1 MKYYQVELTNPDE
14 FLKVQ
19 TEDFITDNRWILI
32 KESETYYLISQD
44 DYSWREMIEKF
55 RSIFE
60 KKVSLDKFEVLTETD
75 FLKKIER
82 SNRGDLIKFL
92 LNSRNDTKYSLMN
105 SNILRDFGI
114 MIEPVFFPQ
123 ISVEENVKLYL
134 KIHKKEQHQDNIEKT
149 LKLVGLWEAKNRKP
163 VDFSFGMKQRTAL
176 ALALVTEPRFVL
188 LDEPFVGLDPIGV
201 RNLLDILKQWSKV
214 NKTSMIIFSHQL
226 AELEELCTRYLF
238 IESGTIDD
246 KISAEHNSIIIEL
259 NEMISE
265 EDGHLIENLV
275 KNYYLKYSENCIE
288 IDNSVNNEALNA
300 ILEQLAVAKLIKNVL
315 SKKDSL
321 ERLFTEE

>member
-1 MKYYQVELTNPDE
+1 
-14 FLKVQ
+14 
-19 TEDFITDNRWILI
+19 
-32 KESETYYLISQD
+32 
-44 DYSWREMIEKF
+44 
-55 RSIFE
+55 
-60 KKVSLDKFEVLTETD
+60 
-75 FLKKIER
+75 
-82 SNRGDLIKFL
+82 
-92 LNSRNDTKYSLMN
+92 
-105 SNILRDFGI
+105 

-134 KIHKKEQHQDNIEKT
+134 KIHKKEQYQDNIEKT
-149 LKLVGLWEAKNRKP
+149 LKLVGLWEAKNRKT

>member
-1 MKYYQVELTNPDE
+1 MAIIEVKGLGKRYKGN
-14 FLKVQ
+14 
-19 TEDFITDNRWILI
+19 DF
-32 KESETYYLISQD
+32 
-44 DYSWREMIEKF
+44 
-55 RSIFE
+55 
-60 KKVSLDKFEVLTETD
+60 
-75 FLKKIER
+75 
-82 SNRGDLIKFL
+82 
-92 LNSRNDTKYSLMN
+92 YSLKN
-105 SNILRDFGI
+105 ANFTIEEGDIVGLVGKNGSEKSTLLKLLAKSQNPTEGTVFFNGKDIFKEDNILRDFGI
-114 MIEPVFFPQ
+114 MIKPVFFPQ
-123 ISVEENVKLYL
+123 ISVEENIKLYL
-134 KIHKKEQHQDNIEKT
+134 KIHKKGQYQDNIEKA

-300 ILEQLAVAKLIKNVL
+300 ILEQLAVAKLIKNIL
-315 SKKDSL
+315 SKK
-321 ERLFTEE
+321 R

>member
-1 MKYYQVELTNPDE
+1 MAIIEVKGLGKRYKGN
-14 FLKVQ
+14 
-19 TEDFITDNRWILI
+19 DF
-32 KESETYYLISQD
+32 
-44 DYSWREMIEKF
+44 
-55 RSIFE
+55 
-60 KKVSLDKFEVLTETD
+60 
-75 FLKKIER
+75 
-82 SNRGDLIKFL
+82 
-92 LNSRNDTKYSLMN
+92 YSLKN
-105 SNILRDFGI
+105 ANFTIEEGDIVGLVGKNGSEKSTLLKLLAKSQNPTEGTVFFNGKDIFKEDNILRDFGI

-134 KIHKKEQHQDNIEKT
+134 KIHKKEQYQDNIEKT

-176 ALALVTEPRFVL
+176 ALALVTEPLFVL

-226 AELEELCTRYLF
+226 AELEELRTRYLF

-288 IDNSVNNEALNA
+288 IDNSVNNKALNA

-315 SKKDSL
+315 SKK
-321 ERLFTEE
+321 R

>member
-1 MKYYQVELTNPDE
+1 MAIIEVKGLGKRYKGN
-14 FLKVQ
+14 
-19 TEDFITDNRWILI
+19 DF
-32 KESETYYLISQD
+32 
-44 DYSWREMIEKF
+44 
-55 RSIFE
+55 
-60 KKVSLDKFEVLTETD
+60 
-75 FLKKIER
+75 
-82 SNRGDLIKFL
+82 
-92 LNSRNDTKYSLMN
+92 YSLKN
-105 SNILRDFGI
+105 ANFTIEEGDIVGLVGKNGSEKSTLLKLLAKSQNPTEGTVFFNGKDIFKEDNILRDFGI

-134 KIHKKEQHQDNIEKT
+134 KIHKKEQYQDNIEKT

-214 NKTSMIIFSHQL
+214 NTTSMIIFSHQL

-315 SKKDSL
+315 SKKKIV
-321 ERLFTEE
+321 

>member
-1 MKYYQVELTNPDE
+1 MAIIEVKGLGKRYKGN
-14 FLKVQ
+14 
-19 TEDFITDNRWILI
+19 DF
-32 KESETYYLISQD
+32 
-44 DYSWREMIEKF
+44 
-55 RSIFE
+55 
-60 KKVSLDKFEVLTETD
+60 
-75 FLKKIER
+75 
-82 SNRGDLIKFL
+82 
-92 LNSRNDTKYSLMN
+92 YSLKN
-105 SNILRDFGI
+105 ANFTIEEGDIVGLVGKNGSGKSTLLKLLAKSQNPTEGTVFFNGKDIFKEDNILRDFGI

-134 KIHKKEQHQDNIEKT
+134 KIHKKEQYQDNIEKT

-163 VDFSFGMKQRTAL
+163 VDFPFGMKQRTAL
-176 ALALVTEPRFVL
+176 ALALVTEPQFVL
-188 LDEPFVGLDPIGV
+188 LDEPFVGLDSIGV

-315 SKKDSL
+315 SKK
-321 ERLFTEE
+321 R

>member
-1 MKYYQVELTNPDE
+1 MAIIEVKGLGKRYKGN
-14 FLKVQ
+14 
-19 TEDFITDNRWILI
+19 DF
-32 KESETYYLISQD
+32 
-44 DYSWREMIEKF
+44 
-55 RSIFE
+55 
-60 KKVSLDKFEVLTETD
+60 
-75 FLKKIER
+75 
-82 SNRGDLIKFL
+82 
-92 LNSRNDTKYSLMN
+92 YSLKN
-105 SNILRDFGI
+105 ANFTIEEGDIVGLVGKNGSGKSTLLKLLAKSQNPTEGTVFFNGKDIFKEDNILRDFGI

-123 ISVEENVKLYL
+123 ISVEENIKLYL
-134 KIHKKEQHQDNIEKT
+134 KIHKKEQYQDNIEKT

>member
-1 MKYYQVELTNPDE
+1 MAIIEVKGLGKRYKGN
-14 FLKVQ
+14 
-19 TEDFITDNRWILI
+19 DF
-32 KESETYYLISQD
+32 
-44 DYSWREMIEKF
+44 
-55 RSIFE
+55 
-60 KKVSLDKFEVLTETD
+60 
-75 FLKKIER
+75 
-82 SNRGDLIKFL
+82 
-92 LNSRNDTKYSLMN
+92 YSLKN
-105 SNILRDFGI
+105 ANFTIEEGDIVGLVGKNGSEKSTLLKLLAKSQNPTEGTVFFNGKDIFKEDNILRDFGI

-134 KIHKKEQHQDNIEKT
+134 KIHKKEQYQDNIEKT

-226 AELEELCTRYLF
+226 AELEELCARYLF

-300 ILEQLAVAKLIKNVL
+300 ILEQLAVAKLIKNIL
-315 SKKDSL
+315 SKK
-321 ERLFTEE
+321 R

>member
-1 MKYYQVELTNPDE
+1 M
-14 FLKVQ
+14 
-19 TEDFITDNRWILI
+19 
-32 KESETYYLISQD
+32 
-44 DYSWREMIEKF
+44 
-55 RSIFE
+55 
-60 KKVSLDKFEVLTETD
+60 
-75 FLKKIER
+75 
-82 SNRGDLIKFL
+82 
-92 LNSRNDTKYSLMN
+92 
-105 SNILRDFGI
+105 
-114 MIEPVFFPQ
+114 
-123 ISVEENVKLYL
+123 
-134 KIHKKEQHQDNIEKT
+134 
-149 LKLVGLWEAKNRKP
+149 
-163 VDFSFGMKQRTAL
+163 DFSFGMKQRTAL
-176 ALALVTEPRFVL
+176 ALALVTEPQFVL
-188 LDEPFVGLDPIGV
+188 LDEPFVGLDSIGV

>member
-1 MKYYQVELTNPDE
+1 MAIIEVKGLGKRYKGN
-14 FLKVQ
+14 
-19 TEDFITDNRWILI
+19 DF
-32 KESETYYLISQD
+32 
-44 DYSWREMIEKF
+44 
-55 RSIFE
+55 
-60 KKVSLDKFEVLTETD
+60 
-75 FLKKIER
+75 
-82 SNRGDLIKFL
+82 
-92 LNSRNDTKYSLMN
+92 YSLKN
-105 SNILRDFGI
+105 ANFTIEEGDIVGLVGKNGSEKSTLLKLLAKSQNPTEGTVFFNGKDIFKEDNILRDFGI

-288 IDNSVNNEALNA
+288 NDNSVNNEALNA

>member
-1 MKYYQVELTNPDE
+1 MAIIEVKGLGKRYKGN
-14 FLKVQ
+14 
-19 TEDFITDNRWILI
+19 DF
-32 KESETYYLISQD
+32 
-44 DYSWREMIEKF
+44 
-55 RSIFE
+55 
-60 KKVSLDKFEVLTETD
+60 
-75 FLKKIER
+75 
-82 SNRGDLIKFL
+82 
-92 LNSRNDTKYSLMN
+92 YSLKN
-105 SNILRDFGI
+105 ANFTIEEGDIVGLVGKNGSEKSTLLKLLAKSQNPTEGTVFFNGKDIFKEDNILRDFGI

-134 KIHKKEQHQDNIEKT
+134 KIHKKEQYQDNIEKT
-149 LKLVGLWEAKNRKP
+149 LKLVGLLEAKNRKP

-226 AELEELCTRYLF
+226 AELEELRTRYLF

-288 IDNSVNNEALNA
+288 IDNSVNNKALNA

>member
-1 MKYYQVELTNPDE
+1 MAIIEVKGLGKRYKGN
-14 FLKVQ
+14 
-19 TEDFITDNRWILI
+19 DF
-32 KESETYYLISQD
+32 
-44 DYSWREMIEKF
+44 
-55 RSIFE
+55 
-60 KKVSLDKFEVLTETD
+60 
-75 FLKKIER
+75 
-82 SNRGDLIKFL
+82 
-92 LNSRNDTKYSLMN
+92 YSLKN
-105 SNILRDFGI
+105 ANFTIEEGDIVGLVGKNGSGKSTLLKLLAKSQNPTEGTVFFNGKDIFKEDNILRDFGI

-134 KIHKKEQHQDNIEKT
+134 KIHKKEQYQDNIEKT

-275 KNYYLKYSENCIE
+275 KNYYLKYSENRIE

>member
-1 MKYYQVELTNPDE
+1 MAIIEVKGLGKRYKGN
-14 FLKVQ
+14 
-19 TEDFITDNRWILI
+19 DF
-32 KESETYYLISQD
+32 
-44 DYSWREMIEKF
+44 
-55 RSIFE
+55 
-60 KKVSLDKFEVLTETD
+60 
-75 FLKKIER
+75 
-82 SNRGDLIKFL
+82 
-92 LNSRNDTKYSLMN
+92 YSLKN
-105 SNILRDFGI
+105 ANFTIEEGDIVGLVGKNGSEKSTLLKLLAKSQNPTEGTVFFNGKDIFKEDNILRDFGI

-134 KIHKKEQHQDNIEKT
+134 KIHKKEQYQDNIEKT
-149 LKLVGLWEAKNRKP
+149 LKLVGLWEAKNRKS

-201 RNLLDILKQWSKV
+201 RNLLNILKQWSKV

-226 AELEELCTRYLF
+226 AELEELRTRYLF

>member
-1 MKYYQVELTNPDE
+1 MAIIEVKGLGKRYKGN
-14 FLKVQ
+14 
-19 TEDFITDNRWILI
+19 DF
-32 KESETYYLISQD
+32 
-44 DYSWREMIEKF
+44 
-55 RSIFE
+55 
-60 KKVSLDKFEVLTETD
+60 
-75 FLKKIER
+75 
-82 SNRGDLIKFL
+82 
-92 LNSRNDTKYSLMN
+92 YSLKN
-105 SNILRDFGI
+105 ANFTIEERDIVGLVGKNGSGKSNLLKLLAKSQNPTEGTVFFNGKDIFKEDNILRDFGI

-134 KIHKKEQHQDNIEKT
+134 KIHKKEQYQDNIEKT

>member
-1 MKYYQVELTNPDE
+1 MAIIEVKGLGKRYKGN
-14 FLKVQ
+14 
-19 TEDFITDNRWILI
+19 DF
-32 KESETYYLISQD
+32 
-44 DYSWREMIEKF
+44 
-55 RSIFE
+55 
-60 KKVSLDKFEVLTETD
+60 
-75 FLKKIER
+75 
-82 SNRGDLIKFL
+82 
-92 LNSRNDTKYSLMN
+92 YSLKN
-105 SNILRDFGI
+105 ANFTIEEGDIVGLVGKNGSEKSTLLKLLAKSQNPTEGTVFFNGKDIFKEDNILRDFGI
-114 MIEPVFFPQ
+114 MIEPLFFPQ

-134 KIHKKEQHQDNIEKT
+134 KIHKKEQYQDSIEKT

>member
-1 MKYYQVELTNPDE
+1 MAIIEVKGLGKRYKGN
-14 FLKVQ
+14 
-19 TEDFITDNRWILI
+19 DF
-32 KESETYYLISQD
+32 
-44 DYSWREMIEKF
+44 
-55 RSIFE
+55 
-60 KKVSLDKFEVLTETD
+60 
-75 FLKKIER
+75 
-82 SNRGDLIKFL
+82 
-92 LNSRNDTKYSLMN
+92 YSLKN
-105 SNILRDFGI
+105 ANFTIEEGDIVGLVGKNGSEKSTLLKLLAKSQNPTEGTVFFNGKDIFKEDNILRDFGI

-123 ISVEENVKLYL
+123 ISVEENIKLYL
-134 KIHKKEQHQDNIEKT
+134 KFHKKEQYQDNIEKT

>member
-1 MKYYQVELTNPDE
+1 MAIIEVKGLGKRYKGN
-14 FLKVQ
+14 
-19 TEDFITDNRWILI
+19 DF
-32 KESETYYLISQD
+32 
-44 DYSWREMIEKF
+44 
-55 RSIFE
+55 
-60 KKVSLDKFEVLTETD
+60 
-75 FLKKIER
+75 
-82 SNRGDLIKFL
+82 
-92 LNSRNDTKYSLMN
+92 YSLKN
-105 SNILRDFGI
+105 ANFTIEEGDIVGLVGKNGSGKSTLLKLLAKSQNPTEGTVFFNGKDIFKEDNILRDFGI

-134 KIHKKEQHQDNIEKT
+134 KIHKKEQYQDSIEKT

-300 ILEQLAVAKLIKNVL
+300 ILEQLAVAKLIKNIL

>member
-1 MKYYQVELTNPDE
+1 MAIIEVKGLGKRYKGN
-14 FLKVQ
+14 
-19 TEDFITDNRWILI
+19 DF
-32 KESETYYLISQD
+32 
-44 DYSWREMIEKF
+44 
-55 RSIFE
+55 
-60 KKVSLDKFEVLTETD
+60 
-75 FLKKIER
+75 
-82 SNRGDLIKFL
+82 
-92 LNSRNDTKYSLMN
+92 YSLKN
-105 SNILRDFGI
+105 ANFTIEEGDIVGLVGKNGSEKSTLLKLLAKSQNPTEGTVFFNGKDIFKEDNIPRDFGI

-315 SKKDSL
+315 SKK
-321 ERLFTEE
+321 R

>member
-1 MKYYQVELTNPDE
+1 MAIIEVKGLGKRYKGN
-14 FLKVQ
+14 
-19 TEDFITDNRWILI
+19 DF
-32 KESETYYLISQD
+32 
-44 DYSWREMIEKF
+44 
-55 RSIFE
+55 
-60 KKVSLDKFEVLTETD
+60 
-75 FLKKIER
+75 
-82 SNRGDLIKFL
+82 
-92 LNSRNDTKYSLMN
+92 YSLKN
-105 SNILRDFGI
+105 ANFTIEERDIVGLVGKNGSGKSNLLKLLAKSQNPTEGTVFFNGKDIFKEDNIPRDFGI

-134 KIHKKEQHQDNIEKT
+134 KIHKKEQYQDNIEKT

>member
-1 MKYYQVELTNPDE
+1 MAIIEVKGLGKRYKGN
-14 FLKVQ
+14 
-19 TEDFITDNRWILI
+19 DF
-32 KESETYYLISQD
+32 
-44 DYSWREMIEKF
+44 
-55 RSIFE
+55 
-60 KKVSLDKFEVLTETD
+60 
-75 FLKKIER
+75 
-82 SNRGDLIKFL
+82 
-92 LNSRNDTKYSLMN
+92 YSLKN
-105 SNILRDFGI
+105 ANFTIEEGDIVGLVGKNGSEKSTLLKLLAKSQNPTEGTVFFNGKDIFKEDNILRDFGI

-123 ISVEENVKLYL
+123 ISVEENIKLYL
-134 KIHKKEQHQDNIEKT
+134 KFHKKEQYQDNIEKT

-259 NEMISE
+259 NKMISE